1 MGKIKYMMLLTWL
14 SFIYNKKMETIPFKK
29 KIKMETIPI
38 PYFRH
43 KRWLMQTNF
52 ATISSAT
59 LVFKQ

>member
-29 KIKMETIPI
+29 KIKMETIPFKKKIKMETIPI

-43 KRWLMQTNF
+43 KR
-52 ATISSAT
+52 
-59 LVFKQ
+59 